1 MNTNKNLQNEFGK
14 VQEID
19 DLRECLELE
28 SAFLSKIIELRKR
41 KIESI
46 DLFVKQLEAIKRN
59 NNEVQ
64 QNSEFKA
71 EYEKCKSL
79 LSTPGSIFISE
90 ESRKRYQTNFDELKK
105 RYGIYD
111 IDEYN
116 EISAD
121 LLYYTYVCSVYGH
134 EFERYNDG
142 SIAIS
147 RDDSRPAEYSNSD
160 FGPSK
165 LLREGTH
172 GNRYCQCKL
181 CKMEFVLQDR
191 PVDFYEYSTDIPKML
206 NQKPQKLELMKKS
219 QKKITW

>member
-28 SAFLSKIIELRKR
+28 SAFLSKIIELRKI

-46 DLFVKQLEAIKRN
+46 DLFVEQLEKIKSKN
-59 NNEVQ
+59 SEIQ
-64 QNSEFKA
+64 QDSEFKA
-71 EYEKCKSL
+71 EYEKCRSL
-79 LSTPGSIFISE
+79 LSAPGSILTSE
-90 ESRKRYQTNFDELKK
+90 RARKRYQASFDKLKK

-111 IDEYN
+111 IDEYDG
-116 EISAD
+116 ISAE
-121 LLYYTYVCSVYGH
+121 LLYYTYVCIVYGH

-142 SIAIS
+142 SIVIS
-147 RDDSRPAEYSNSD
+147 RDDSIPAEYSDSD

-191 PVDFYEYSTDIPKML
+191 PVDFYEYSKDIPKML
-206 NQKPQKLELMKKS
+206 SQKPKKLELKKKS
-219 QKKITW
+219 KKKIT